1 MRYILAFDSFKG
13 CLSSTEAADAACQG
27 IRHADKSAEIQ
38 TLSVSDGGEGL
49 VDAYRQAVGG
59 QLVEMRAHDA
69 MMRRLTAHYL
79 ITPSGK
85 TVIEAAATCGLALL
99 SENERNPM
107 RATSFGIGEMIA
119 HAVVEHGSRQF
130 IIGLGGTATSDCGI
144 GLLQALTSKITPNGH
159 FDDAYQKVLRTCT
172 FTLACDVDNPLL
184 GTHGAAQVF
193 ARQKGADEAMI
204 AALERRAEKFA
215 ELSAK
220 HFHRDL
226 SQAKGA
232 GAAGGIG
239 YAMMQYLNAEY
250 HSGADHLLD
259 LLQFETL
266 LDNGHSIVVTGEGR
280 SDAQTLM
287 GKLPQKIMLRAR
299 RKNVPTWLVSGELS
313 EPQQLLE
320 AGFEKVV
327 SIRPAHLPLEAA
339 MQQAVARQN
348 LSDTM
353 QKLIQK

>member
-1 MRYILAFDSFKG
+1 MQR
-13 CLSSTEAADAACQG
+13 SSGAQ
-27 IRHADKSAEIQ
+27 KN
-38 TLSVSDGGEGL
+38 L
-49 VDAYRQAVGG
+49 
-59 QLVEMRAHDA
+59 
-69 MMRRLTAHYL
+69 
-79 ITPSGK
+79 
-85 TVIEAAATCGLALL
+85 
-99 SENERNPM
+99 RN
-107 RATSFGIGEMIA
+107 S
-119 HAVVEHGSRQF
+119 
-130 IIGLGGTATSDCGI
+130 
-144 GLLQALTSKITPNGH
+144 LQN
-159 FDDAYQKVLRTCT
+159 
-172 FTLACDVDNPLL
+172 
-184 GTHGAAQVF
+184 
-193 ARQKGADEAMI
+193 
-204 AALERRAEKFA
+204 
-215 ELSAK
+215 
-220 HFHRDL
+220 RDL

-266 LDNGHSIVVTGEGR
+266 LDNGRSIVVTGEGR